1 MLLFKSQFIV
11 NNHLVRGEQE
21 VNLPINL
28 PGKILWKL
36 IEIGRGTGARRGRGS
51 SIPRLN
57 RWKLAAKIATVA
69 KPRAKHS
76 LTFPTRGN
84 DRRVRSDAAAFTSR
98 FPRTVR

>member
-1 MLLFKSQFIV
+1 MENFW
-11 NNHLVRGEQE
+11 
-21 VNLPINL
+21 
-28 PGKILWKL
+28 WKL
-36 IEIGRGTGARRGRGS
+36 IETGDRRS
-51 SIPRLN
+51 SVKSEETSGNQR
-57 RWKLAAKIATVA
+57 RKLRPVTVA